1 MHDCRYGNPSDTPA
15 QSMQPQSP
23 RRRTITLD
31 LPPEQIAWLDQ
42 QAAMA
47 LISRSGYVRQL
58 IAQAMQQQAAA

>member
-1 MHDCRYGNPSDTPA
+1 
-15 QSMQPQSP
+15 MQPQSP